1 MGFGTCGTCK
11 CDRCARNAELSLEYT
26 TLGEIQDVALV
37 CFFCDE
43 CRHWS
48 GNPRQRS
55 QWRRS
60 CTGFQEAI
68 KSIERRTQAARSK
81 LRLIPGG
88 GKQMG

>member
-48 GNPRQRS
+48 GNPPPKEPVAAQLHRLSR
-55 QWRRS
+55 
-60 CTGFQEAI
+60 GH
-68 KSIERRTQAARSK
+68 KKHRTAHTVGAVK
-81 LRLIPGG
+81 T
-88 GKQMG
+88 

>member
-1 MGFGTCGTCK
+1 MGFGTYGTCK

-26 TLGEIQDVALV
+26 TLGEIQDVTLV

-43 CRHWS
+43 CRHCS
-48 GNPRQRS
+48 GDPRQRS

-68 KSIERRTQAARSK
+68 KSIERRAQAARSK